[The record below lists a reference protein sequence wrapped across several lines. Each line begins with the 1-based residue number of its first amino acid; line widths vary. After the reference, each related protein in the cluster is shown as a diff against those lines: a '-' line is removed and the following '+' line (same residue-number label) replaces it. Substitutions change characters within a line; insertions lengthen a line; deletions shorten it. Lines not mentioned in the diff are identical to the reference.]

1 MAKKLTLRQQ
11 TQFVQNLMRKEG
23 ISERAARRRLAESQ
37 TQTIGRTRKGG
48 TATVSRKTGK
58 KVKPRLTKLKPGGR
72 TAKTRGIIPRQAV
85 LKTRPR
91 TRFA

>member
-37 TQTIGRTRKGG
+37 AQTIGRTGKGR

-58 KVKPRLTKLKPGGR
+58 KAKPRQTKLTPGGR
-72 TAKTRGIIPRQAV
+72 AKTRGMLPRQAI

-91 TRFA
+91 TKIT